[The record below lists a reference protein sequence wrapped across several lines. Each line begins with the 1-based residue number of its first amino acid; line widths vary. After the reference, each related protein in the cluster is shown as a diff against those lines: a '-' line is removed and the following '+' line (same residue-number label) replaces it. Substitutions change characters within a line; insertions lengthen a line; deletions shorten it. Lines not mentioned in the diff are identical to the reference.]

1 MVLFRPKRKR
11 TGEAD
16 AEKVKK
22 KGRGGKD
29 MGLRPKCRGAKQEM
43 GVEEAF

>member
-22 KGRGGKD
+22 KGRGEKD
-29 MGLRPKCRGAKQEM
+29 MGFAQSVAVPNKRWA
-43 GVEEAF
+43 